1 MRTIAILILIT
12 SSVCAQS
19 ITETFDR
26 TPLKD
31 VIRRLEKNYRYQFSY
46 VDQMVSGHTVTARFE
61 RASIGDVLS
70 AMLAGTL
77 LNYRVTG
84 SHVIALFEDA
94 GKLQVP
100 AETPGSIRGI
110 IVDAQTHEVLPA
122 ANAIV
127 DQTPWGAS
135 ADLNGRFQIV
145 GLPAGDYVI
154 RIQVIGYETLFQ
166 GVAVRGETELDT
178 LPLVP
183 KSLEG
188 EEVIITGLR
197 TSEYQVGDVKL
208 DHQPGLIVLN
218 RVQINRSPGLL
229 EPDLFRTLQSLPGIT
244 TTSDASNEIYVRG
257 GTPDQN
263 LIMLDRTIVY
273 QPYHLFGVAGIFNPD
288 IIDEVFVSTGGF
300 SSEYGNRMSSVI
312 DIRSRNGGPDKIRGS
327 GSVSLLSSKL
337 ALLGRLD
344 PKWDYVASYRRT
356 YLDLATK
363 LVRELGV
370 IPDYIPYYFHDGY
383 AKVTH
388 RRSGHAAFG
397 VSAFFSED
405 RFDYTTDQNAV
416 YDPIPGNP
424 FQGVKT
430 HYLVDANRFA
440 WGNLNLTAFWKFGNA
455 ENALHQLTVFR
466 AHTMYDLDQDE
477 KWRATSAATD
487 SIRRVVD
494 SLNQYNDAHP
504 FDARN
509 HLTDY
514 TLRWD
519 SEIRWAK
526 GQWFIGGQASAID
539 VSYRW
544 KNLNW
549 GIDQPVQVFYDGAP
563 DSFTYAGKSKYGAFY
578 TDVSWELGD
587 WLVQPG
593 LRLEYFRHRDPEW
606 VISPRFLARWDMS
619 NTWALKASGGLYYQ
633 SHFTVRERGYGGF
646 SEVSFAPHGLPPQKS
661 FQYAVGAEF
670 SGLPKWKMTA
680 TTYFKKFDNLF
691 RIPRPSTGLLEFQ
704 KGKSISAGLEF
715 TATTARDRWG
725 LQAAYTLAYVDRRF
739 NGTYFPNYDQRH
751 TVILSGYR
759 KLPKN
764 WELNFRW
771 SFNTGRA
778 YRPINFY
785 GIEASFDDY
794 NREFYVDQGEIDEL
808 NLGHLNFYSRMPVYH
823 RLDVSF
829 IRTVHYRSWTLK
841 PFINILNVYY
851 RTNPQFYY
859 TDSKLSAVITDEPIP
874 RRLYERR
881 SRGFGLPIVPTFGAS
896 FEF

>member
-1 MRTIAILILIT
+1 
-12 SSVCAQS
+12 VCAQS

-208 DHQPGLIVLN
+208 DLQPGLIVLN